1 VTRTLDVLVVDDD
14 FRVAAVHK
22 GFVERVPGFR
32 VVGTA
37 HTAAEALEQAQAS
50 HPDVVLMDVYL
61 PDGDGLQV
69 LRELQE
75 LPDPPT
81 ALVIS
86 AASDASAVK
95 LAIQVGAAHYLVK
108 PFGFQALADR
118 LTAIRETHE
127 RLHAWPLEP
136 TQQDVDRL
144 FGELHPPP
152 SPDEPTADGTRL
164 APTLSSILGEI
175 RASAGSL
182 SASEVAQR
190 IGISRATA
198 QRYLAQ
204 LEQSQLVSMELRSG
218 ATGRPEHRYAI
229 RQLGARSRQPSAE

>member
-1 VTRTLDVLVVDDD
+1 MNPNLDVLVVDDD

-32 VVGTA
+32 VVGVA
-37 HTAAEALEQAQAS
+37 HTAAAALEQATTL

-69 LRELQE
+69 LRLLQE

-86 AASDASAVK
+86 AASDATAVK
-95 LAIQVGAAHYLVK
+95 FAIQLGAAHYLVK
-108 PFGFQALADR
+108 PFGFRALADR
-118 LTAIRETHE
+118 LEAIRETHG

-144 FGELHPPP
+144 FQELHR
-152 SPDEPTADGTRL
+152 SADEQEVDGTRL
-164 APTLSSILGEI
+164 APTLTSILSEI
-175 RASAGSL
+175 RASSGSL

-204 LEQSQLVSMELRSG
+204 LEQSQLVSMELRYG

-229 RQLGARSRQPSAE
+229 RQLGARGRRPSAE